1 MKHYYTDDELIELVE
16 NIGDSTNAYYA
27 VADRIKERFNQKDQR
42 IEHLQQ
48 RVNVA
53 ANYLGHQLISDLAEE
68 EGY

>member
-1 MKHYYTDDELIELVE
+1 MKKYYTDNDLIELVE
-16 NIGDSTNAYYA
+16 SVGDSTNSYYA
-27 VADRIKERFNQKDQR
+27 VADKIRERFAQKDQR

-53 ANYLGHQLISDLAEE
+53 AEYLGHNLITELVE

>member
-1 MKHYYTDDELIELVE
+1 MKPYYTDNEILESIDSKEVAELV
-16 NIGDSTNAYYA
+16 
-27 VADRIKERFNQKDQR
+27 RERFAQKDQR

-53 ANYLGHQLISDLAEE
+53 AEYLGHQLITDLVE

>member
-1 MKHYYTDDELIELVE
+1 MKHYYTDNDLIELVE
-16 NIGDSTNAYYA
+16 TVGDSTNSYHA
-27 VADRIKERFNQKDQR
+27 VADKIKERFAQKDQR

-53 ANYLGHQLISDLAEE
+53 AEYMGHQLITDLVE

>member
-1 MKHYYTDDELIELVE
+1 MKPYYTDDELIELVE
-16 NIGDSTNAYYA
+16 TIGDSTNAYFA

-53 ANYLGHQLISDLAEE
+53 AEYLGHQLISDLVEE
-68 EGY
+68 QY